1 MAKIKGPISRI
12 TTDIDFDKT
21 GKQVS
26 YLAVPSSTNESAYG
40 IVTVP
45 IAVIKNGRGPTVF
58 FSAGVHGDE
67 YEGQVTIRKLVRKLK
82 PSQIQGR
89 IICVPSMNLP
99 AAMAG
104 LRCSPIDG
112 LNLNR
117 VFPGSKEG
125 TITMQIA
132 HYVSKVLLPLT
143 DVQVDLHSGGKTLEY
158 VPTCIMNESA
168 DKKRENRT
176 RDALMAFGLPIGLVD
191 RKMDHGGL
199 FEMDAE
205 ALGILSVNTE
215 LGGAGRVDPKT
226 LAMAEHGVL
235 NVLKFFGL
243 LDGKIVT
250 PAMQGR
256 GPTRLVHVNDPRSHV
271 IAPDAGLYEPFVEL
285 GDKIKLGQALGQVHY
300 LNNLEKPPVIVR
312 SKLGGLLLLKRP
324 PGRVERGDIVHQ
336 IAQDVK

>member
-12 TTDIDFDKT
+12 ATDIDFDKN
-21 GKQVS
+21 GKQIS

-104 LRCSPIDG
+104 KRCSPIDG
-112 LNLNR
+112 LNMNR
-117 VFPGSKEG
+117 VFPGTKEG
-125 TITMQIA
+125 TITTQIA

-143 DVQVDLHSGGKTLEY
+143 DVQVDLHSGGTTLEY
-158 VPTCIMNESA
+158 IPTCIMNESA
-168 DKKRENRT
+168 DKKREKRT
-176 RDALMAFGLPIGLVD
+176 VEAVKAFGLPIGLID
-191 RKMDHGGL
+191 RKTDHGGL
-199 FEMDAE
+199 FEMEAE
-205 ALGILSVNTE
+205 EMGILAINTE

-226 LAMAEHGVL
+226 VAMAEHGVL
-235 NVLKFFGL
+235 NILKLFGL
-243 LDGKIVT
+243 MDGKIVT
-250 PAMQGR
+250 AEMQGR
-256 GPTRLVHVNDPRSHV
+256 APTRLMHVNDARSHV

-285 GDKIKLGQALGQVHY
+285 GDKIKPGQVLGQVHF
-300 LNNLEKPPVIVR
+300 LNNLEKAPAPVRATI
-312 SKLGGLLLLKRP
+312 GGLLLLKRP

-336 IAQDVK
+336 IAVDVK